1 MPPGMMPPMMGMP
14 GMGMPPG
21 FPGMP
26 GMPPLPGVVPG
37 VSGSESYS
45 GSEYSRSESPEPGAV
60 APHTSR
66 PSRGAA
72 PRRDTGHRTEGGQER
87 SRAAVPSRR
96 DARTKVKVHDGDL

>member
-1 MPPGMMPPMMGMP
+1 MGIQMGMMQAMSMGMGGMMPPGMMPPMMGMP

-37 VSGSESYS
+37 PPGSESYS
-45 GSEYSRSESPEPGAV
+45 GSEYSRSESPEV
-60 APHTSR
+60 APQTSR

-72 PRRDTGHRTEGGQER
+72 PRRESRQER
-87 SRAAVPSRR
+87 APVAVPS
-96 DARTKVKVHDGDL
+96 